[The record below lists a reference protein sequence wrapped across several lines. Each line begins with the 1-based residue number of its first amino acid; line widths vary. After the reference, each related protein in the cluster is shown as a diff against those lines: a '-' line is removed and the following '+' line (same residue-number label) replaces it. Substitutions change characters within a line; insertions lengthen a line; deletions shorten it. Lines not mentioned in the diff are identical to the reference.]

1 MGSRHCSR
9 GLTSPV
15 VSDIRAAGKAAR
27 AAVALD
33 PQHGAGAIMQWVV
46 LIAALIA
53 SLAGVATALSPAV
66 TDALIEHAAPIMPS
80 CVVLGLAIS
89 LCYSTQGLEG
99 AGSGMQPKADE
110 ARDQTARARGARAAA
125 TLLSCRASPPSSRL
139 DTRGTSTGPWRLV
152 SCDGATRR

>member
-1 MGSRHCSR
+1 MGGIVREGSPRQCQ
-9 GLTSPV
+9 TSLL
-15 VSDIRAAGKAAR
+15 AGR
-27 AAVALD
+27 LGPVALD
-33 PQHGAGAIMQWVV
+33 PQHGAVAIMQWFV

-110 ARDQTARARGARAAA
+110 ARDQTSANARR
-125 TLLSCRASPPSSRL
+125 
-139 DTRGTSTGPWRLV
+139 
-152 SCDGATRR
+152 

>member
-1 MGSRHCSR
+1 MGRHCSR

-89 LCYSTQGLEG
+89 LCSARRASRVLAVGC
-99 AGSGMQPKADE
+99 SPKQTRRATRR
-110 ARDQTARARGARAAA
+110 ARTRGARSAA

>member
-1 MGSRHCSR
+1 M
-9 GLTSPV
+9 
-15 VSDIRAAGKAAR
+15 SDIRAAGKAAR

-110 ARDQTARARGARAAA
+110 ARDQTSASARRALRSNTAIMQGLPTIVEA
-125 TLLSCRASPPSSRL
+125 
-139 DTRGTSTGPWRLV
+139 
-152 SCDGATRR
+152 